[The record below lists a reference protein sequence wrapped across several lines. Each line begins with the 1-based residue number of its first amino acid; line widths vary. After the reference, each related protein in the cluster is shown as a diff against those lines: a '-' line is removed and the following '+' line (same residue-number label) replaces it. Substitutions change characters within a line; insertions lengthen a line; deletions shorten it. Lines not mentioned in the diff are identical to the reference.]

1 MNKREFRKW
10 ASSFSIFALRLITIL
25 WTISLLFSMTMI
37 VVGVILTQQFL
48 YLDIFIT
55 ESFKI
60 FHDSVITILLTRTV
74 GNIFE
79 YNNGGI
85 FGTSIGGE
93 ADDGE

>member
-10 ASSFSIFALRLITIL
+10 TSSFSVLVLKLITIL
-25 WTISLLFSMTMI
+25 WTISLLFSASMI
-37 VVGVILTQQFL
+37 LVEVILTQELTF
-48 YLDIFIT
+48 LDIFIT

-60 FHDSVITILLTRTV
+60 FHDSVIVILLTRTI

-79 YNNGGI
+79 YNNGSI

-93 ADDGE
+93 NNDAE

>member
-10 ASSFSIFALRLITIL
+10 STSFSVRVLKLITIL
-25 WTISLLFSMTMI
+25 WIISLIYSAAM
-37 VVGVILTQQFL
+37 ILTGVLMNSQL
-48 YLDIFIT
+48 EYVDIFIT

-60 FHDSVITILLTRTV
+60 FHDSVIVILLTRTV

-85 FGTSIGGE
+85 FGTSIGGGE
-93 ADDGE
+93 EDG